1 MKKLFLPLALVAVLF
16 TSCND
21 DDSSMVTPEPEP
33 IDQTPTPAQELKLV
47 TTSNTSGKISFTD
60 LLATTPT
67 AKSFTISSTDADGVY
82 YDTFK
87 DQVVLASRTNNRV
100 EAYNGLRNAIISSA
114 TTLDLSFSSSVDFT
128 NAREIA
134 VSGDKVVVAQ
144 DQNAGNG
151 NLSKFYVYQR
161 NTTGFT
167 LLNTYT
173 VDIKLWGIHL
183 DGTTMYAI
191 ADNTSDL
198 VVYNNF
204 FSNATGSISASKRVT
219 IEGLV
224 RTHGITYSP
233 QDNVMVLSDV
243 GLASSA
249 TDGGLVV
256 INNFT
261 SVLNMTNNLGTIAM
275 NNQIRVYGPNSML
288 GNPVDV
294 AYDHVTNAIYVAE
307 RLNSGGLVL
316 KFAFPT
322 MSADATPQ
330 MSRAEAGVTAVYL
343 HRR

>member
-1 MKKLFLPLALVAVLF
+1 MKKLFLPLALVVVLS
-16 TSCND
+16 TSCSD
-21 DDSSMVTPEPEP
+21 DDSSMATPDP
-33 IDQTPTPAQELKLV
+33 IPVDQTPTPAQELKLI

-60 LLATTPT
+60 LLATSPT

-82 YDTFK
+82 YDNSK

-100 EAYNGLRNAIISSA
+100 EAYGSLRNAIIGGA
-114 TTLDLSFSSSVDFT
+114 TTLDLSFSSSSDFT

-134 VSGDKVVVAQ
+134 VSGDKVVVTQ

-151 NLSKFYVYQR
+151 NISKFYVYQR
-161 NTTGFT
+161 NTSGFT

-183 DGTTMYAI
+183 EGTTMYAI

-204 FSNATGSISASKRVT
+204 FANATGSISASKRVT
-219 IEGLV
+219 IEGLT

-233 QDNVMVLSDV
+233 QDDVMVLSDV
-243 GLASSA
+243 ASAASA
-249 TDGGLVV
+249 TDGGLVI

-261 SVLNMTNNLGTIAM
+261 AVLNMTNNLGTIAM

-294 AYDHVTNAIYVAE
+294 AYDHVTNSIYVAE

-316 KFAFPT
+316 KFAFPS
-322 MSADATPQ
+322 MSGDATPQ
-330 MSRAEAGVTAVYL
+330 MNRAEAGVTAVYL

>member
-1 MKKLFLPLALVAVLF
+1 MKKLLFPLAIIAISF
-16 TSCND
+16 ASCSD
-21 DDSSMVTPEPEP
+21 DDSMPTPVDP
-33 IDQTPTPAQELKLV
+33 IPVDPTPTPAVELKLF
-47 TTSNTSGKISFTD
+47 TSSNTSGAISYTD
-60 LLATTPT
+60 LLATAPTP
-67 AKSFTISSTDADGVY
+67 KSFSVSSTDSDGIF
-82 YDTFK
+82 YDPFK
-87 DQVVLASRTNNRV
+87 DQVILESRTNNRV

-114 TTLDLSFSSSVDFT
+114 TTLDLSFSSSADFT

-151 NLSKFYVYQR
+151 NVSKFYVYQR
-161 NTTGFT
+161 NTSGFT

-261 SVLNMTNNLGTIAM
+261 SVLNMTNNMGTIAM

>member
-1 MKKLFLPLALVAVLF
+1 MKKLFLPLALGAVLF

-33 IDQTPTPAQELKLV
+33 IDQTPTPAQELKLI
-47 TTSNTSGKISFTD
+47 TTSNTSGQISFTD

-67 AKSFTISSTDADGVY
+67 AKSFSISSTDADGVY
-82 YDTFK
+82 YDVFK
-87 DQVVLASRTNNRV
+87 DQIVLASRTNNRV

-114 TTLDLSFSSSVDFT
+114 TTLDLSFSSSADFT

-144 DQNAGNG
+144 DQNAGNS
-151 NLSKFYVYQR
+151 NISKFYVYQR
-161 NTTGFT
+161 NTSGFT

-294 AYDHVTNAIYVAE
+294 AYDHVTNAIFVAE
-307 RLNSGGLVL
+307 RLNGGGQVL

-322 MSADATPQ
+322 ISADATPQ

>member
-1 MKKLFLPLALVAVLF
+1 MKKLFLPLALVVVLS
-16 TSCND
+16 TSCSD
-21 DDSSMVTPEPEP
+21 DDSSMTTPDP
-33 IDQTPTPAQELKLV
+33 IPVDQTPTPAQELKLI

-60 LLATTPT
+60 LLATSPT

-82 YDTFK
+82 YDNSK

-100 EAYNGLRNAIISSA
+100 EAYNSLRNAIIGGA
-114 TTLDLSFSSSVDFT
+114 TSLDLSFSSSSDFT

-151 NLSKFYVYQR
+151 NISKFYVYQR
-161 NTTGFT
+161 NISGFT

-183 DGTTMYAI
+183 EGTTMYAI

-204 FSNATGSISASKRVT
+204 FANATGSISASKRVT
-219 IEGLV
+219 IEGLT

-233 QDNVMVLSDV
+233 QDDVMVLSDV
-243 GLASSA
+243 ASAASA
-249 TDGGLVV
+249 TDGGLVI

-261 SVLNMTNNLGTIAM
+261 AVLNMTNNLGTIAM

-294 AYDHVTNAIYVAE
+294 AYDHVTNSIYVAE

-316 KFAFPT
+316 KFAFPS
-322 MSADATPQ
+322 MSGDATPQ
-330 MSRAEAGVTAVYL
+330 MNRAETGVTAVYL